1 VFLLF
6 TFFPRIFQQLEVVI
20 SSTLYIV
27 HVIKDTSNKTIVNG
41 IMVLSSVELLPF
53 VKLYF

>member
-41 IMVLSSVELLPF
+41 IMVLSFVELLPF